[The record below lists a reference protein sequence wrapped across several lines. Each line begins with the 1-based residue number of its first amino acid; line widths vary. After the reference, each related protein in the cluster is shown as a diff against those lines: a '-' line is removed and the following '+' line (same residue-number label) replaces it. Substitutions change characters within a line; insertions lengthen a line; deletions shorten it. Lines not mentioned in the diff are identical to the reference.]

1 MFGCVSSQFYAVWE
15 QNQASA
21 DFFGLFWAV
30 RWIGRCINETMSVG
44 RGEVCN
50 INFFLRFLWELK
62 LHGCHKVGRDRRS
75 GLVFRP
81 YQSNIKA
88 P

>member
-1 MFGCVSSQFYAVWE
+1 VYLRLAHSYSVCLLFSSIQDLVFGYVSSQFYATWE
-15 QNQASA
+15 QNQAGA

-50 INFFLRFLWELK
+50 INFFSSFF
-62 LHGCHKVGRDRRS
+62 VG
-75 GLVFRP
+75 
-81 YQSNIKA
+81 A
-88 P
+88 

>member
-1 MFGCVSSQFYAVWE
+1 VFGCVSSQFYATWE
-15 QNQASA
+15 QNQAGA

-50 INFFLRFLWELK
+50 IKLFFF
-62 LHGCHKVGRDRRS
+62 
-75 GLVFRP
+75 VFCGS
-81 YQSNIKA
+81 SNCMVVTR
-88 P
+88 